1 MPRRRALVVSL
12 PLLVAACA
20 AKGAPDGYTNV
31 ETGELPDAAPSA
43 SGDDASFDG
52 GSVSSLGDATTT
64 PPVLTPDAAC
74 ATVSAEAK
82 TEALPV
88 DIVWMVDNSVS
99 MAPAVAQ
106 VRAGLNAFAQSIGAK
121 SLDYK
126 VIMLSLRDAA
136 TTITVSGSTR
146 YPVCIAP
153 PLSGDSNCGNGP
165 RFFQSNIDIKS
176 TQPLEQFLG
185 TMDHTK
191 G

>member
-1 MPRRRALVVSL
+1 P
-12 PLLVAACA
+12 
-20 AKGAPDGYTNV
+20 
-31 ETGELPDAAPSA
+31 
-43 SGDDASFDG
+43 
-52 GSVSSLGDATTT
+52 
-64 PPVLTPDAAC
+64 
-74 ATVSAEAK
+74 
-82 TEALPV
+82 
-88 DIVWMVDNSVS
+88 VS

-185 TMDHTK
+185 TMDQTK
-191 G
+191 GYAAGEARGGEPWAKELRPNA